1 MARKHRAAKAVALPA
16 ATQVSDGEVVDEA
29 KVAGIRSAMESDEVI
44 HSLAE
49 TFKALGDPT
58 RTRIVFALSREELCV
73 CDLARLLDVT
83 PSAVSHQLRVL
94 RNMKLVRYRKDGKM
108 TYYSLDDEHI
118 EHLFNEGLRHV
129 KAK

>member
-1 MARKHRAAKAVALPA
+1 MAGKRTAAEAEAS
-16 ATQVSDGEVVDEA
+16 QVELVDEK
-29 KVAGIRSAMESDEVI
+29 KVANVRAVMEGDDVI
-44 HSLAE
+44 HALAE

-73 CDLARLLDVT
+73 CDLASLLDVT
-83 PSAVSHQLRVL
+83 QSAVSHQLRVL

-108 TYYSLDDEHI
+108 AYYSLDDEHI

-129 KAK
+129 KAR

>member
-1 MARKHRAAKAVALPA
+1 MAGKRRAAEAESH
-16 ATQVSDGEVVDEA
+16 QGEIVDQK
-29 KVAGIRSAMESDEVI
+29 KVASIRAAMADDDVI

-58 RTRIVFALSREELCV
+58 RTRIVFALSRHELCV
-73 CDLARLLDVT
+73 TDLASLLEVT
-83 PSAVSHQLRVL
+83 SSAVSHQLRVL

-129 KAK
+129 KAR

>member
-1 MARKHRAAKAVALPA
+1 MARERRASEAEAD
-16 ATQVSDGEVVDEA
+16 QVEFVDEK
-29 KVAGIRSAMESDEVI
+29 KVASVRAAMESDEVI

-73 CDLARLLDVT
+73 CDLASLLDVT

-129 KAK
+129 KAR

>member
-1 MARKHRAAKAVALPA
+1 MAREHRAAEAEACQA
-16 ATQVSDGEVVDEA
+16 EFVDEK
-29 KVAGIRSAMESDEVI
+29 KVANVRAVMEGDEVI
-44 HSLAE
+44 HALAE

-73 CDLARLLDVT
+73 CDLASLLDVT

-108 TYYSLDDEHI
+108 AYYSLDDEHI

>member
-1 MARKHRAAKAVALPA
+1 MARRRRAPEAEACPVEL
-16 ATQVSDGEVVDEA
+16 VDQK
-29 KVAGIRSAMESDEVI
+29 KVASVRAVMEGDDVI
-44 HSLAE
+44 HALAE

-73 CDLARLLDVT
+73 CDLAALLDVT

-108 TYYSLDDEHI
+108 AYYSLDDEHI